1 MPNESG
7 ALAGIRVLDLTDYQ
21 AGPACTQLLGMLGAD
36 VIKIEQPGFGGY
48 TRTFIG
54 DKTDTNSIWF
64 LVLNAN
70 KRGVTINLQ
79 SEGGKQVLTALIK
92 KSDVLVENFAP
103 GTIER
108 LGFGWERVRQINPRI
123 VYTSIKGFGSSG
135 PYSNFKVFEGIAQAT
150 GGAMFM
156 CGTEDTPPLNNGAAI
171 GDSGTGALTV
181 GGILA
186 AIIQRQRTGV
196 GQFVDVSQQDA
207 ILNLVRTHI
216 RAHQANV
223 KPSVRQG
230 NGLASARRIG
240 EGLFACAPGGPNDYI
255 VISIAGHLHM
265 RVALLDAIGR
275 PDLTALVAEAQEVS
289 EEEVLKHAAI
299 ISHAVSEWTMQRSKH
314 EVMRQLGAAGVPVGA
329 VYDTAD
335 LIADEH
341 LLAREMI
348 VKLKDPKRGEFIT
361 VGNPLKLSDS
371 NVPITRPPMIGEHTV
386 EVLMEVGGLSESR
399 IEELRK
405 EGAI

>member
-21 AGPACTQLLGMLGAD
+21 AGPACAQLLGMLGAD

-48 TRTFIG
+48 TRRFLG

-79 SEGGKQVLTALIK
+79 SDGGKEVLTALIE
-92 KSDVLVENFAP
+92 KSDVLLENFAP
-103 GTIER
+103 GTIDR
-108 LGFGWERVRQINPRI
+108 LGFGWERVRQINPRL
-123 VYTSIKGFGSSG
+123 VYTSIKGFGSWG
-135 PYSNFKVFEGIAQAT
+135 PLSNFKTFEGIAQAA

-156 CGTEDTPPLNNGAAI
+156 CGTADTPPLQSGAAI

-186 AIIQRQRTGV
+186 ALIQRQRTGV

-216 RAHQANV
+216 RAHQALG
-223 KPSVRQG
+223 KAPTRG
-230 NGLASARRIG
+230 DRRGGLASAGRIG

-255 VISIAGHLHM
+255 IISIAGHLHM

-275 PDLTALVAEAQEVS
+275 PDLTAKVAQAQEIS
-289 EEEVLKHAAI
+289 EEEVLKHA
-299 ISHAVSEWTMQRSKH
+299 T
-314 EVMRQLGAAGVPVGA
+314 
-329 VYDTAD
+329 T
-335 LIADEH
+335 
-341 LLAREMI
+341 
-348 VKLKDPKRGEFIT
+348 
-361 VGNPLKLSDS
+361 
-371 NVPITRPPMIGEHTV
+371 
-386 EVLMEVGGLSESR
+386 
-399 IEELRK
+399 
-405 EGAI
+405 

>member
-1 MPNESG
+1 MTNEGG

-48 TRTFIG
+48 TRMFIG
-54 DKTDTNSIWF
+54 DKKDTSSIWF

-79 SEGGKQVLTALIK
+79 TKGGKEVLTALIK
-92 KSDVLVENFAP
+92 ESDVLVENFAP

-108 LGFGWERVRQINPRI
+108 LGFGWEHVHKLNPRL

-156 CGTEDTPPLNNGAAI
+156 CGTADTPPLNNGAAI
-171 GDSGTGALTV
+171 GDSGAGVLTL

-196 GQFVDVSQQDA
+196 GQFVDVSQQDS

-216 RAHQANV
+216 RAHQALG
-223 KPSVRQG
+223 KAPARG
-230 NGLASARRIG
+230 DRASAQRVG

-255 VISIAGHLHM
+255 VINIAGHLHM
-265 RVALLDAIGR
+265 RAALLDAIGR
-275 PDLTALVAEAQEVS
+275 PDLTAIVAQAQEIS
-289 EEEVLKHAAI
+289 EAEVLKHATSI
-299 ISHAVSEWTMQRSKH
+299 NNAVTKWTMQRSKH
-314 EVMRQLGAAGVPVGA
+314 EVMRILSAAGVPAGA

-341 LLAREMI
+341 LIARDMI
-348 VKLKDPKRGEFIT
+348 VRLKDPKRGEFIT

-371 NVPITRPPMIGEHTV
+371 HVPITRPPMIGEHTSQV
-386 EVLMEVGGLSESR
+386 LAEVAGLSESR
-399 IEELRK
+399 IAELRK